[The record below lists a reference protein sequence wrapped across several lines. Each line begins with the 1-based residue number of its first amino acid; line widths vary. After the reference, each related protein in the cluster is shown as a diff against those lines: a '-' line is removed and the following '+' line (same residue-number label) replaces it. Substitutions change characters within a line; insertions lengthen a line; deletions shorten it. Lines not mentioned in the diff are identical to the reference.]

1 MKISYTILN
10 MSNYNI
16 PVEFIENKIYFIRN
30 KKVMLDSDLAELYG
44 VSTKRLNEQ
53 VRRNID
59 RFPEDFMFVLTK
71 EEVDFLRSQIATL
84 KKGRGQHSKYLPYA
98 FTEHGAIMAAT
109 ILNSSRAV
117 EMSIFVVRAF
127 VKLREMLIS
136 HKDLK
141 QKIAEMENIYDSQFK
156 IVFNAIKELMSP
168 PEKPARKIGFKTE
181 K

>member
-1 MKISYTILN
+1 MP
-10 MSNYNI
+10 NYNI
-16 PVEFIENKIYFIRN
+16 PIEFIENKIYLIRD
-30 KKVMLDSDLAELYG
+30 KKIMLDSDLAELYS

-71 EEVDFLRSQIATL
+71 EEADSLRSQFATL

-98 FTEHGAIMAAT
+98 FTEYGAIMAAT

-141 QKIAEMENIYDSQFK
+141 HKIEEMEKKYDSQFK
-156 IVFNAIKELMSP
+156 IVFNAIKELMTP
-168 PEKPARKIGFKTE
+168 AEKPARKIGFKTE

>member
-1 MKISYTILN
+1 MQNSIISIEL
-10 MSNYNI
+10 
-16 PVEFIENKIYFIRN
+16 IENKIYFIRN
-30 KKVMLDSDLAELYG
+30 KKVMLDGDLAELYG
-44 VSTKRLNEQ
+44 ISTKRLNEQ

-59 RFPEDFMFVLTK
+59 RFPEDFMFILSK
-71 EEVDFLRSQIATL
+71 EESDSLRSQFATL

-109 ILNSSRAV
+109 ILNSPRAV

-127 VKLREMLIS
+127 VKLREMLSS

-141 QKIAEMENIYDSQFK
+141 RKIEEMEKKYDSQFK

-168 PEKPARKIGFKTE
+168 PEKPIRKIGFKTE
-181 K
+181 KEK

>member
-1 MKISYTILN
+1 MPGSIVPSEI
-10 MSNYNI
+10 I
-16 PVEFIENKIYFIRN
+16 QNKIYLIRG
-30 KKVMLDSDLAELYG
+30 KKVMLDSDIAELYG

-59 RFPEDFMFVLTK
+59 RFPEDFMFILSK
-71 EEVDFLRSQIATL
+71 EESDSLRSQFATL

-109 ILNSSRAV
+109 ILNSPRAV

-127 VKLREMLIS
+127 VKLREMLIQ

-141 QKIAEMENIYDSQFK
+141 HKIEEMEKKYDSQFK
-156 IVFNAIKELMSP
+156 IVFNAIKELMTP
-168 PEKPARKIGFKTE
+168 PEKPARKIGFKME

>member
-1 MKISYTILN
+1 MPGSIVPSEI
-10 MSNYNI
+10 I
-16 PVEFIENKIYFIRN
+16 QNKIYLIRG
-30 KKVMLDSDLAELYG
+30 KKVMLDSDIAELYG

-59 RFPEDFMFVLTK
+59 RFPEDFMFILSK
-71 EEVDFLRSQIATL
+71 EESDSLRSQFATL

-109 ILNSSRAV
+109 ILNSPRAV
-117 EMSIFVVRAF
+117 EMSIFIVRAF

-141 QKIAEMENIYDSQFK
+141 HKIEEMEKKYDSQFK
-156 IVFNAIKELMSP
+156 IVFNAIKELMSQ
-168 PEKPARKIGFKTE
+168 PEKPVRKIGFKTE
-181 K
+181 KEK

>member
-1 MKISYTILN
+1 MPNST
-10 MSNYNI
+10 I
-16 PVEFIENKIYFIRN
+16 PVELIENKIYLIR
-30 KKVMLDSDLAELYG
+30 KQKVMLDSELAELYG

-53 VRRNID
+53 VRRNIE

-71 EEVDFLRSQIATL
+71 EEADSLRSQFATL

-98 FTEHGAIMAAT
+98 FTEHDAIMAAT
-109 ILNSSRAV
+109 ILNSPRAI

-127 VKLREMLIS
+127 VKLREMIIS

-141 QKIAEMENIYDSQFK
+141 QKIEEMEKKYDSQFK
-156 IVFNAIKELMSP
+156 IVFNAIKELMTT
-168 PEKPARKIGFKTE
+168 PEKPTRKIGFKTE

>member
-1 MKISYTILN
+1 MP
-10 MSNYNI
+10 NYNI
-16 PVEFIENKIYFIRN
+16 PVEFIENKIYFIHN
-30 KKVMLDSDLAELYG
+30 KKVMLDNDLVELYG

-53 VRRNID
+53 VRRNIE
-59 RFPEDFMFVLTK
+59 RFPEDFMFVLAK
-71 EEVDFLRSQIATL
+71 EEADSLRSQIATL

-109 ILNSSRAV
+109 ILNSPRAV

-141 QKIAEMENIYDSQFK
+141 QKIEEMEKKYDSQFK

-168 PEKPARKIGFKTE
+168 PEKQVWKIGFKTE
-181 K
+181 KEK

>member
-1 MKISYTILN
+1 MQNSIISIEL
-10 MSNYNI
+10 
-16 PVEFIENKIYFIRN
+16 IENKIYFIRN
-30 KKVMLDSDLAELYG
+30 KKVMLDGDLAELYG
-44 VSTKRLNEQ
+44 ISTKRLNEQ

-59 RFPEDFMFVLTK
+59 RFPEDFMFILSK
-71 EEVDFLRSQIATL
+71 EESDSLRSQIATL

-109 ILNSSRAV
+109 ILNSPRAV

-127 VKLREMLIS
+127 VKLREMLSS

-141 QKIAEMENIYDSQFK
+141 RKIEEMEKKYDSQFK

-168 PEKPARKIGFKTE
+168 PEKPIRKIGFKTE
-181 K
+181 KEK

>member
-1 MKISYTILN
+1 MPNSI
-10 MSNYNI
+10 I
-16 PVEFIENKIYFIRN
+16 PVELIENKIYLIR
-30 KKVMLDSDLAELYG
+30 KQKVMLDSELAELYG

-53 VRRNID
+53 VRRNIE
-59 RFPEDFMFVLTK
+59 RFPEDFMFVLKK
-71 EEVDFLRSQIATL
+71 EEADFLRSQFATL

-109 ILNSSRAV
+109 ILNSPRAV

-127 VKLREMLIS
+127 VKLREMIIS

-141 QKIAEMENIYDSQFK
+141 QKIEEMEKKYDSQFK
-156 IVFNAIKELMSP
+156 IVFTVIKELMTT